1 MTDIDGQLSLPFSTV
16 DVPCPTCRGSGDVYY
31 IPGRSRHSPEHHA
44 NERFKPTR
52 LESWAGIDRPS
63 RQTRLPGAAVT
74 GLGCFT
80 PAVILLTG
88 MIDRR
93 ARFNRV
99 ARPSGVQA
107 CTDIPTGRDFVG
119 TRAIWPRVT
128 TPPLRQPVC
137 VSRTPPATSLS
148 PPDTRDRA
156 ASRILRGF
164 AGWAV
169 SRQPQTLARGIEVKI
184 PVSTSVEYVTTRH
197 QRFRGPRDA
206 GYPAPPAQIRA
217 SPRGV
222 PPPIDSLIVQIS
234 SVPEIS
240 VPAWRAATRN
250 QPY

>member
-1 MTDIDGQLSLPFSTV
+1 M
-16 DVPCPTCRGSGDVYY
+16 
-31 IPGRSRHSPEHHA
+31 GRSRHSPEHHA

-148 PPDTRDRA
+148 PPGTRDRA